1 MAVHADTMGPSALS
15 GQRWYARTP
24 DAVAAALDVDPG
36 TGFSSQRAAELLRAN
51 GPKQRGQSMS
61 SLHAGPPAVVRVS
74 CNVLGG

>member
-1 MAVHADTMGPSALS
+1 MAVQADTSGRSTLT

-24 DAVAAALDVDPG
+24 DEVAAVLDVDPG
-36 TGFSSQRAAELLRAN
+36 TGISSPRAAELLRAN

-74 CNVLGG
+74 RNDLGG